1 MTTDIERQFFDTF
14 GIEPEYQD
22 RCKVEDKYWQNEEL
36 ANKYGTFDQYMNAKC
51 GNQEDCTTECS
62 CAYQKEIY
70 PQITDRILLELLCLI
85 NQVDMYYYGE
95 EEFYTGF
102 NYDNFKQEIISKC
115 KRLADKNAF
124 SEVTGENFKKQVQAL
139 FKEG

>member
-14 GIEPEYQD
+14 GIEPEYKICIFQYCKNKKEYDCENCND
-22 RCKVEDKYWQNEEL
+22 REWH
-36 ANKYGTFDQYMNAKC
+36 
-51 GNQEDCTTECS
+51 
-62 CAYQKEIY
+62 Y
-70 PQITDRILLELLCLI
+70 PEITDRILLELLCLI

-124 SEVTGENFKKQVQAL
+124 SEVTGENFKHQVQAL
-139 FKEG
+139 FKEE

>member
-1 MTTDIERQFFDTF
+1 MTTDIEKQFFETF
-14 GIEPEYQD
+14 GIEPSNT
-22 RCKVEDKYWQNEEL
+22 CKY
-36 ANKYGTFDQYMNAKC
+36 AKYGYEGTEGTWYLCSK
-51 GNQEDCTTECS
+51 NQEECWTYPSDTTCKD
-62 CAYQKEIY
+62 KEASH

-124 SEVTGENFKKQVQAL
+124 SEVTGENFKHQVQAL

>member
-1 MTTDIERQFFDTF
+1 MTTEIEKQFFDTF
-14 GIEPEYQD
+14 GIEPKTNREYGY
-22 RCKVEDKYWQNEEL
+22 KMAIYNE
-36 ANKYGTFDQYMNAKC
+36 AGT
-51 GNQEDCTTECS
+51 E
-62 CAYQKEIY
+62 EIKFY

-124 SEVTGENFKKQVQAL
+124 SEVTGENFKHQVQSL